1 MRIFLLLLCLGL
13 APVFAGV
20 DDEWAAILAMDAGP
34 SRKPPNLEEARDMA
48 KVHFARHAALIEKFL
63 QENPSDPR
71 VFDARLRL
79 AAIRAATG
87 KMEERQSLVDE
98 SMRILQSLEKDKM
111 ATFSQRAEA
120 GFRRVSLLMQ
130 SLKGQEFERRR
141 DLVAAAR
148 NYAIRYAGDRRAA
161 RLLVEVATICDN
173 DPVLKRQLLDEAR
186 QSSKEEMLN
195 RRIQDDLQRLS
206 LLDKTLPLR
215 FSTLQGGTFNLEN
228 QKGKVVVLIFWS
240 VESAPSLLW
249 MGDFRRALDSLPS
262 DRIAVATVSVDKN
275 PAQVFDFLNEAAIS
289 SWPTVCDG
297 KGWSSPILREFGI
310 NALPTVFIFDQ
321 RGILRAINARNT
333 YETWIRK
340 LIVQPNAP

>member
-1 MRIFLLLLCLGL
+1 MRIFLFLCLGL
-13 APVFAGV
+13 TAAFAGV

-48 KVHFARHAALIEKFL
+48 RVHFARHAALIEKFL
-63 QENPSDPR
+63 LENPSDPR

-87 KMEERQSLVDE
+87 KMEERQSLLDE
-98 SMRILQSLEKDKM
+98 SMRILQALEKDKT
-111 ATFSQRAEA
+111 ATVSQRAEA

-148 NYAIRYAGDRRAA
+148 NYTIRYPGDRRSP

-173 DPVLKRQLLDEAR
+173 DPDLKRQLLDEAR
-186 QSSKEEMLN
+186 QSSKEEVLN
-195 RRIQDDLQRLS
+195 RRIEDDLRRLS
-206 LLDKTLPLR
+206 LLDKTRPLK
-215 FSTLQGGTFNLEN
+215 FPTLQGGTFDLEN

-249 MGDFRRALDSLPS
+249 MGDFRRALDGLPS
-262 DRIAVATVSVDKN
+262 GRIEVATVSVDKN
-275 PAQVFDFLNEAAIS
+275 PTRVSDFLNEAAIS
-289 SWPTVCDG
+289 SWPSACDG

-310 NALPTVFIFDQ
+310 NALPTIFIFDQ

-333 YETWIRK
+333 YEIWIRK
-340 LIVQPNAP
+340 LIAQPNAP